1 MDPFSARTIS
11 IGSLQ
16 FQLMDKGKLRLS
28 GTVDSAPAQTELRRR
43 LEQLHSDIRDQRMSS
58 FTVDVRSLN
67 FVNSSAIRLFVDWIS
82 RAHAARYKLV
92 FLIDRSITWHRLSF
106 SVLKSLSP
114 GFVELVEESALSSE
128 SLSGGSLTHR
138 APRSK

>member
-1 MDPFSARTIS
+1 
-11 IGSLQ
+11 
-16 FQLMDKGKLRLS
+16 
-28 GTVDSAPAQTELRRR
+28 
-43 LEQLHSDIRDQRMSS
+43 MSS

-114 GFVELVEESALSSE
+114 GFVELVEESAVSSE
-128 SLSGGSLTHR
+128 SLSGAGSPSHR
-138 APRSK
+138 ARRIK